1 MLDSGYH
8 IPVLM
13 NTAVS
18 YLINPLIKYP
28 VIIDGTLG
36 GGGYTEQIL
45 NNISE
50 NGRLISIDKDF
61 FAIKHSED
69 KFKDTKNNL
78 LIVKG
83 NFADINSIIKAAG
96 IDMISGIVLDL
107 GLSSYQLNCE
117 EGFSFLKDTRL
128 DMRADKD
135 SELTAYEIVNKYS
148 ENKLEQIFSEYGEIS
163 NSKRLAKG
171 IVRWREKERIET
183 TSDLVKAIQR
193 EYELKKEIPTKF
205 FSKIFQALRIEVND
219 ELSDL
224 KKVLEESFL
233 LMNNGGRI
241 VVISYHSLED
251 RIVKE
256 FFKSK
261 NEGSKTIRILTKKV
275 IKPEYQEIK
284 NNKRARSAKLRA
296 GEVQW
301 K

>member
-45 NNISE
+45 NNISG

-107 GLSSYQLNCE
+107 GLSSYQLNYE

-135 SELTAYEIVNKYS
+135 SELTAYEIVNEYS

-171 IVRWREKERIET
+171 IIRWREKERIET
-183 TSDLVKAIQR
+183 TSDLVEAIQR

-233 LMNNGGRI
+233 LMNKGGRI